1 MSNANFEVIKH
12 FGPSVLKTKIPDKMI
27 EEINAYV
34 DDMSMNKE
42 KLKKLDHG
50 DNLVA
55 DVTQE
60 FRLEKEFMNKIG
72 WLKFLT
78 ENISKWVLIETGD
91 KMSEFKMKST
101 WVVRQFEDQFN
112 PTHWHYGHISGAG
125 FLKVPK
131 NLGEFSQNKPSN
143 AFRGGYLEFL
153 HGSRMFLNK
162 SIYYAM
168 PKVGD
173 FYIFPN
179 YLMHHVWPFKDTK
192 EERRSISFNAEIDE
206 KIYNVYSR

>member
-1 MSNANFEVIKH
+1 MENYKIGLIKP
-12 FGPSVLKTKIPDKMI
+12 FGPSVVKTTIPEKIVKDL
-27 EEINAYV
+27 NNYV
-34 DDMSMNKE
+34 DQLIIDEKRSKEQDMGHE
-42 KLKKLDHG
+42 
-50 DNLVA
+50 LVG

-60 FRLEKEFMNKIG
+60 LKIEHKVMQEIG
-72 WLKFLT
+72 WGKFLAECT
-78 ENISKWVLIETGD
+78 RKWIEIETEKKITKFNILG
-91 KMSEFKMKST
+91 S
-101 WVVRQFEDQFN
+101 WVVRQFENEFN

-131 NLGEFSQNKPSN
+131 SLGKFSQNKPSN
-143 AFRGGYLEFL
+143 TYRGGHLEFL

-162 SIYYAM
+162 SVYHAI
-168 PKVGD
+168 PEVGD

-179 YLMHHVWPFKDTK
+179 YLMHHVWPFKDTD